1 MATRT
6 CCVVTSRGW
15 CISSSTGPR
24 GITISSPC
32 TFNLIWNRS
41 KDVLINSIEKEFYKL
56 KPVLCT
62 HSIHSN
68 EKFRS
73 SSYKLTVNN
82 PTRSWDFQ
90 IPLSPV
96 SERNRNPNRKIRKPH
111 WKPNPK
117 PIRPKTKCW
126 RTENPQSV
134 INAQSE
140 KPKFFGTKTDLK
152 KISKIP
158 MPPSRMNRSVQST
171 NHTSDNTTNI
181 IITETLTTTFLSLLF
196 SNQKHAAKQL

>member
-1 MATRT
+1 MPLSIWVSIINWMTWPQEHAALSLAEDG
-6 CCVVTSRGW
+6 VFLPQQDQG
-15 CISSSTGPR
+15 

-96 SERNRNPNRKIRKPH
+96 CERNRNPNRKIRKPH

-117 PIRPKTKCW
+117 PIRPKTIC
-126 RTENPQSV
+126 
-134 INAQSE
+134 
-140 KPKFFGTKTDLK
+140 
-152 KISKIP
+152 
-158 MPPSRMNRSVQST
+158 
-171 NHTSDNTTNI
+171 
-181 IITETLTTTFLSLLF
+181 
-196 SNQKHAAKQL
+196 